1 MQDSL
6 TENGYTSSEIYPLLV
21 LRVITIPLQGLLNA
35 FIYFKPAYTRFR
47 AANPNKPI
55 RFVLHQAL
63 FSRTGPRSNYHH
75 RNGQHVTHGSAY
87 GHKIT
92 DITLTDPSG
101 TNRSASNA
109 VAEDDVGVGITGID
123 FETRLFFHSEDA
135 AAENNDSPLEGVA
148 EENDDS
154 PDSNL

>member
-1 MQDSL
+1 MRVFLSQ
-6 TENGYTSSEIYPLLV
+6 IYPVFV
-21 LRVITIPLQGLLNA
+21 LETIVYPLQGFLSA

-63 FSRTGPRSNYHH
+63 FNRTAPRSNYHR

-92 DITLTDPSG
+92 DITLTDPSS
-101 TNRSASNA
+101 TDRNAANA

-123 FETRLFFHSEDA
+123 FESSLFFVEEDA
-135 AAENNDSPLEGVA
+135 AAENNDSHSPLEGVA
-148 EENDDS
+148 EENDDA
-154 PDSNL
+154 PESNP